1 MNSSPTSNSILETS
15 LANHLESD
23 ALFVDQIGKT
33 VARSLDREL
42 AHLSP
47 KVLQRLEQSRELELT
62 QKKMGHSI
70 APTTKSIK
78 TSFLPKMGPIG
89 PIFVVLMLVFAI
101 AQWQQNARIND
112 IVDVD
117 TAILTDSVPPDAYA
131 DDGFRLFMKKMLA
144 QAKEEEKAIAS
155 QIESTNSNNT
165 SVDQES
171 TNLKNSGSTASDLS
185 NNQ

>member
-1 MNSSPTSNSILETS
+1 
-15 LANHLESD
+15 
-23 ALFVDQIGKT
+23 
-33 VARSLDREL
+33 
-42 AHLSP
+42 
-47 KVLQRLEQSRELELT
+47 
-62 QKKMGHSI
+62 
-70 APTTKSIK
+70 
-78 TSFLPKMGPIG
+78 MGPIG

-185 NNQ
+185 TTQ